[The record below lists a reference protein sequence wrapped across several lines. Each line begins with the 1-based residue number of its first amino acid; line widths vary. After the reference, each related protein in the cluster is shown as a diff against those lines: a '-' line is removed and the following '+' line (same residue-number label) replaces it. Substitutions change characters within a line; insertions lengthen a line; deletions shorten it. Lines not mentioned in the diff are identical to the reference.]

1 MRILLLSIHKF
12 FLKRISS
19 SLIILQT
26 FTINAEIKEEKEIHE
41 KKLRKIIPKY
51 FFYYYLVEMIKQK
64 FQKEKGFFIKK
75 FISKHK
81 IINKSVDYYIMA
93 NFAEVNLNVDKEINK
108 KEKLNMMLDVFNKIM
123 KYKSKSSFLQT
134 LSMRFTF
141 FNRWK
146 QFIIMEKHQILE
158 EIKTLQTQNVFKNL
172 ISRKN

>member
-1 MRILLLSIHKF
+1 
-12 FLKRISS
+12 
-19 SLIILQT
+19 
-26 FTINAEIKEEKEIHE
+26 
-41 KKLRKIIPKY
+41 
-51 FFYYYLVEMIKQK
+51 
-64 FQKEKGFFIKK
+64 
-75 FISKHK
+75 
-81 IINKSVDYYIMA
+81 MA
-93 NFAEVNLNVDKEINK
+93 NFAEVNLNVEKEINK